1 MVSELEPQFPSI
13 DIAPR
18 LVDDADVEVEVLSDV
33 AVVVEDSSLDEQL
46 PNILWH
52 PAPQYVAFLPQ
63 YPFSEQQSPYVL
75 PWQVMLLVDVAPHDP
90 EVLTSCPSSL
100 DEQLPKAD

>member
-1 MVSELEPQFPSI
+1 M

-18 LVDDADVEVEVLSDV
+18 LVDAAAVEVEVLSDV

-52 PAPQYVAFLPQ
+52 LLRSVSARSRAELKKPRSAMPSGLTTC
-63 YPFSEQQSPYVL
+63 SPGEKTKAM
-75 PWQVMLLVDVAPHDP
+75 PLLSAQ
-90 EVLTSCPSSL
+90 C
-100 DEQLPKAD
+100 QIKQ